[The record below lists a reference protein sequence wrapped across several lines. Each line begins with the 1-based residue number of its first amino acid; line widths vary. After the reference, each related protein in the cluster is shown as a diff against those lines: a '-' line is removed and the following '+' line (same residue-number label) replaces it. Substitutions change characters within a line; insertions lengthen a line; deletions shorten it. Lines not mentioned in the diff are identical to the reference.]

1 MEGDKAT
8 EGKNDAPDKV
18 MLQTAYGAKDIRHKP
33 PADRAKRVTF
43 LRMQLSTLKN
53 DGSKRTEARRKS
65 LLYSLSILD
74 K

>member
-1 MEGDKAT
+1 MKCDEAT
-8 EGKNDAPDKV
+8 EGENDNPDEV
-18 MLQTAYGAKDIRHKP
+18 MLQPAFGAKDIRHKP

-43 LRMQLSTLKN
+43 LRMSLSTLKN
-53 DGSKRTEARRKS
+53 DGSGKTEAKRKS